1 MKKEYTVIFLFFSSA
16 LQILVHRVCQFGSEF
31 NFVTLLGFI
40 ADGLIGLRIDT
51 LMFRAFD
58 NRKSSKTK
66 QADD

>member
-1 MKKEYTVIFLFFSSA
+1 MKKGIYSYIPFFRSA

>member
-16 LQILVHRVCQFGSEF
+16 LQILVHRVCQFSSEF

-51 LMFRAFD
+51 LMFRTFD